1 MTTASEHPTASA
13 NRDRITIALA
23 GNPNSGKTTL
33 FNALTGAR
41 QHVGNYP
48 GVTVE
53 RKEGSFRQN
62 GRPVHVV
69 DLPGTYSLDAHTAE
83 EVVAQNFL
91 LDEAPDVVIDV
102 LDASNLERNLYL
114 ATQLLEIN
122 VPLVLAMNMSDV
134 AAAAGIELNVPELS
148 ALLGVPIVKT
158 VGHRGEGL
166 EELVEAALQC
176 ADHRRNALERK
187 RHCDYGHEIEPHV
200 KQLALSVSAAC
211 PVGDVPPRWMALKLL
226 EGEDDSAMRRLDRNA
241 DPDSAKSLRG
251 EADRLNQHL
260 RTIFGESPEVLLAER
275 RYGFISGACSEST
288 LSNVHRRHELSDRI
302 DAVLTHRWLGLPVF
316 AGLMFLTF
324 YLAFAVAEIPM
335 QWLEVGME
343 WLGRTVASFWP
354 KQSDS
359 LLRDLLVD
367 GIIGGVG
374 GVIVFLPNI
383 MVLFLAIAFLEDTGY
398 MARAAFIIDHVM
410 HRLGLHGK
418 SFIPMLIGFGCSV
431 PAILATRTL
440 ETRRDRL
447 TTMLIVPLMSCGA
460 RFPIYA
466 LIIPAFF
473 PPGWR
478 APVLWG
484 IYMIGIVLAI
494 LCAKL
499 LRVTV
504 LRGETTPFVMEL
516 PPYRMPTATG
526 LGIHMWERAWEY
538 VKKAGTIIL
547 AASVILWALST
558 FPRTEPTR
566 PYDELVGRARQE
578 YIAQADELSTRLDL
592 PADANATRQLL
603 RAQAQW
609 DRAQQTWWP
618 REPEY
623 ARAREEYR
631 KEWSAA
637 LSGQAGQ
644 KLGDMLTLAEKI
656 SAAREEFRQ
665 RVEQKEWTPQDEGYQ
680 LARLQRNVRLREL
693 REENVG
699 LYEAAAFY
707 LEDMQ
712 ARLTERVH
720 ALRYQQRAEQA
731 RYSAAGWLGRTL
743 EPVLRPLGFD
753 WRINT
758 ALIGAFAAKEVFVA
772 QLGIVYAV
780 GEADSQ
786 SSSLRSQ
793 LRDRYTSL
801 QGFCV
806 MLFCLISMPCV
817 ATVAATRKESGRW
830 SWALLQLGGLTVLAY
845 IVTMVVYQVGRLVG

>member
-1 MTTASEHPTASA
+1 MTTTENPTPSSASE
-13 NRDRITIALA
+13 RVTIALA

-33 FNALTGAR
+33 FNGLTGAR

-53 RKEGSFRQN
+53 RKEGYFRHE
-62 GRPVHVV
+62 GRGVHVV
-69 DLPGTYSLDAHTAE
+69 DLPGTYSLDAHSAE
-83 EVVAQNFL
+83 EIVAQDFL
-91 LDEAPDVVIDV
+91 LDETPDVVIDV

-114 ATQLLEIN
+114 ATQLLELN

-166 EELVEAALQC
+166 DELIAAALEC
-176 ADHRRNALERK
+176 ADHRRDALDRK

-200 KQLALSVSAAC
+200 KQLAMSVSAVC
-211 PVGDVPPRWMALKLL
+211 PTGNVPPRWMAMKLL
-226 EGEDDSAMRRLDRNA
+226 EGEDQSALRRLDASA
-241 DPDSAKSLRG
+241 DAESARSLRK
-251 EADRLNQHL
+251 EAGRLNHHL

-288 LSNVHRRHELSDRI
+288 LSNVHRRHEMSDKI

-316 AGLMFLTF
+316 AGLMFLAF

-335 QWLEVGME
+335 HWLEMGTE
-343 WLGRTVASFWP
+343 WLGETVSSFWP

-410 HRLGLHGK
+410 HKLGLHGK

-447 TTMLIVPLMSCGA
+447 TTMLVVPLMSCGA

-473 PPGWR
+473 RPAWR

-484 IYMIGIVLAI
+484 IYMIGIVLAV

-516 PPYRMPTATG
+516 PPYRMPTVTG

-558 FPRTEPTR
+558 YPRTEPTR
-566 PYDELVGRARQE
+566 PYDDLVSRARQE
-578 YIAQADELSTRLDL
+578 YVARADRLAAKLDL
-592 PADANATRQLL
+592 PADANAPQRLL
-603 RAQAQW
+603 KAQVQWNQAQ
-609 DRAQQTWWP
+609 RNYWP

-623 ARAREEYR
+623 DRARKEYR
-631 KEWSAA
+631 QSRAAA
-637 LSGQAGQ
+637 LSGPGGRQL
-644 KLGDMLTLAEKI
+644 KSMLELAEEI
-656 SAAREEFRQ
+656 RAAREEFRQ
-665 RVEQKEWTPQDEGYQ
+665 DVEQSDWSREDEGYQ
-680 LARLQRNVRLREL
+680 LARLQRDARLREL
-693 REENVG
+693 REKNPEF
-699 LYEAAAFY
+699 YEAAVY

-712 ARLTERVH
+712 ARLAERVH
-720 ALRYQQRAEQA
+720 ALRYQQRAEEA
-731 RYSAAGWLGRTL
+731 KYSAAGWLGRAI
-743 EPVLRPLGFD
+743 EPVFRPLGFD

-758 ALIGAFAAKEVFVA
+758 ALVGAFAAKEVFVA

-786 SSSLRSQ
+786 SGSLRRQ
-793 LRDRYTSL
+793 LRANYTPL

-817 ATVAATRKESGRW
+817 ATIAATRKESGRW
-830 SWALLQLGGLTVLAY
+830 SWALLQLGGLTLLAY
-845 IVTMVVYQVGRLVG
+845 MVTLVVYQTGQWLG